1 MIELTRGNLLEAD
14 AEALVNTV
22 NCVGVMGRGVALQ
35 FRQAYPENYETYRR
49 ACDRHELHPGQMLVW
64 STSRPHN
71 PRYIINF
78 PTKRHWK
85 GKSRL
90 EDIESG
96 LAALVA
102 EVRDRGIKSIAI
114 PPLGCGNGGLDWCDV
129 RPRMEAAF
137 AMMPD
142 TRVLL
147 FEPCGAPQS
156 TCMRIGTDD
165 PGLTR
170 ARAMLILLLERY
182 AKPGYRSTKLEIQ
195 KLAYF
200 LQAAG
205 EPLKLPFVKHLYGPY
220 AENLNK
226 VLQRLEG
233 HYLRG
238 YGDRNTNTSIQLLP
252 GAMEQADAFLAN
264 VEGGDEGRERLNRVA
279 CLIEGFE
286 TPYGLELLAT
296 VHWVEAEE
304 PLISNDETSV
314 VGRFQAWSKR
324 KKSAFRREHVL
335 RAWERLRDY
344 GWLPSPQHTSE
355 CPS

>member
-1 MIELTRGNLLEAD
+1 MIELTHGDLLEAD

-22 NCVGVMGRGVALQ
+22 NCVGVMGKGVALQ
-35 FRQAYPENYETYRR
+35 FRQAHPGNYEAYRA
-49 ACDRHELHPGQMLVW
+49 ACDRHELHPGTMLVW
-64 STSRPHN
+64 PTGRLDN
-71 PRYIINF
+71 PQFIINF

-96 LAALVA
+96 LDALVA
-102 EVRDRGIKSIAI
+102 ELQTRGIKSVAI
-114 PPLGCGNGGLDWCDV
+114 PPLGCGNGGLDWGEV
-129 RPRMEAAF
+129 RPRIQAAF
-137 AMMPD
+137 AQLPD
-142 TRVLL
+142 IRVLL
-147 FEPCGAPQS
+147 FEPAGAPQADR
-156 TCMRIGTDD
+156 MRIATND

-170 ARAMLILLLERY
+170 SRAMLILLLEQY

-200 LQAAG
+200 LQASG

-238 YGDRNTNTSIQLLP
+238 YGDRDNRTSIQLMP
-252 GAMEQADAFLAN
+252 GALERADAFLAGAEDGE
-264 VEGGDEGRERLNRVA
+264 EGKQRLARVA
-279 CLIEGFE
+279 SLIEGFE
-286 TPYGLELLAT
+286 TPYGMELLAT
-296 VHWVEAEE
+296 VHWLATQEPSIAQEADTVVER
-304 PLISNDETSV
+304 LQS
-314 VGRFQAWSKR
+314 WSDRKR
-324 KKSAFRREHVL
+324 ATFRREHVL
-335 RAWERLRDY
+335 RAWAKLRNL

-355 CPS
+355 CSS